1 MLRRV
6 AALRLDPQS
15 ALVVLVQHVLPGEA
29 DAAVHLDRALARVD
43 RGVAAVGFRGSARD
57 VDLLVFLGDAPGSP
71 VRKRA
76 GELHLD
82 VRVRKLVRDRLV
94 RTDRLAELLA
104 RLRVL
109 DRELERLGADPDRLE
124 RERRELLVL
133 RRSRLEELLAA
144 IRTAGLL
151 VQHRAVEEAALR
163 EHVASLAPQQLL
175 VLRERELHPY
185 RPLGRPSTRS
195 AMMLR
200 RISDVPASI
209 VLPRERSCW

>member
-6 AALRLDPQS
+6 AAVRLDPQS

-29 DAAVHLDRALARVD
+29 DAAVHLDRAFARVD
-43 RGVAAVGFRGSARD
+43 RGVAAVGLCSRARD
-57 VDLLVFLGDAPGSP
+57 VDLLVSLGDAPGSP
-71 VRKRA
+71 VRERA

-82 VRVRKLVRDRLV
+82 VRIRKLVRDRLV
-94 RTDRLAELLA
+94 GADGLAELLA

-109 DRELERLGADPDRLE
+109 DRELEEAEL
-124 RERRELLVL
+124 RELVL
-133 RRSRLEELLAA
+133 PPPPVRK
-144 IRTAGLL
+144 
-151 VQHRAVEEAALR
+151 
-163 EHVASLAPQQLL
+163 HVASLPAQQLL
-175 VLRERELHPY
+175 VLRERELHLY